1 MGDVIRLT
9 LNTGIVAKIV
19 LGILFILSIISWA
32 ITFQKI
38 FILARA
44 GRESKRFLRQFR
56 EKMAW
61 SDLYRA
67 GRNDRQS
74 PFARVF
80 VKGFQEFYR
89 LIKIREEN
97 KTTGSEASPET
108 ATLSSVVQ
116 VLRSGV
122 AEEMSRFDRHL
133 PLLSTAVSAS
143 PLLGLFGTVWGVMQ
157 AFLSIGIRQSA
168 DIGTVGP
175 GIAEALI
182 TTVVGLAVAIPALAA
197 YNLFASRFG
206 RLEDELELFAGDLVR
221 LWERDWRP

>member
-9 LNTGIVAKIV
+9 LNSGAVAMVV
-19 LGILFILSIISWA
+19 LGILFILSIASWA

-44 GRESKRFLRQFR
+44 GRESSRFLRQFR

-61 SDLYRA
+61 NDLYRT
-67 GRNDRQS
+67 GRNYRQS

-89 LIKIREEN
+89 LIKIREESN
-97 KTTGSEASPET
+97 TQGSDAPAEAAS
-108 ATLSSVVQ
+108 LSSVAQ
-116 VLRSGV
+116 VLRSGI
-122 AEEMSRFDRHL
+122 AEEMSRFDKYL

-143 PLLGLFGTVWGVMQ
+143 PLLGLFGTVWGVME
-157 AFLSIGIRQSA
+157 AFLAIGIRQSA

-197 YNLFASRFG
+197 YNLFASRLG
-206 RLEDELELFAGDLVR
+206 KLEDELELFAGDLVR